1 MILALV
7 RRKKLLQ
14 FGLLAGAISLSVGCA
29 TGSDKPKPA
38 ELAPNAALIGV
49 RLAWSAKLGEVT
61 FPLDVKVNGS
71 QVALASNDG
80 SVVVLDASSGRDLW
94 RVNAGET
101 LSAGVGSDGKT
112 AAVVTRTNAL
122 VVFGEGRELWR
133 QKMLAQVHTAP
144 LVAGGR
150 VFVLA
155 ADRSV
160 SAFDGA
166 TGRKLWSQQRPGESA
181 LVLRQ
186 GGVILAV
193 GDTLVVG
200 LAGRMVGL
208 NPVNGG
214 IRWDVPLATSRGTN
228 DVERLVDLVGPVSR
242 NGSTVCARAFQSRV
256 GCMDAAA
263 GSLIWSQPAN
273 GNSGVDGDDRHLF
286 GTESD
291 GKVMAWNRTG
301 GAPVWSSEVLKF
313 RGVTAPVVAGRS
325 VIVGDNAG
333 IVHLLSRENGSPLN
347 RLVTDGSAIAAVPV
361 LAGDTL
367 VAVTRNGGI
376 FGFRPE

>member
-1 MILALV
+1 MISALV

-14 FGLLAGAISLSVGCA
+14 FGLLAGAISLLVGCA

-71 QVALASNDG
+71 QVALASTDG
-80 SVVVLDASSGRDLW
+80 SVVILDASSGRDLW

>member
-242 NGSTVCARAFQSRV
+242 NGNTVCARAFQSRV

>member
-1 MILALV
+1 MISALV

-14 FGLLAGAISLSVGCA
+14 FGLLAGAISLLVGCA

-242 NGSTVCARAFQSRV
+242 NGNTVCARAFQSRV

-333 IVHLLSRENGSPLN
+333 IVHLLSREM
-347 RLVTDGSAIAAVPV
+347 AVRSI
-361 LAGDTL
+361 GW
-367 VAVTRNGGI
+367 
-376 FGFRPE
+376 

>member
-1 MILALV
+1 MISALV

-14 FGLLAGAISLSVGCA
+14 FGLLAGAISLLVGCA

-228 DVERLVDLVGPVSR
+228 DVERLVDLVVPVSR

-273 GNSGVDGDDRHLF
+273 GNSGVNGDDRHLF

>member
-1 MILALV
+1 MISALV

-14 FGLLAGAISLSVGCA
+14 FGLLAGAISLLVGCA

-228 DVERLVDLVGPVSR
+228 DVERLVDLVVPVSR